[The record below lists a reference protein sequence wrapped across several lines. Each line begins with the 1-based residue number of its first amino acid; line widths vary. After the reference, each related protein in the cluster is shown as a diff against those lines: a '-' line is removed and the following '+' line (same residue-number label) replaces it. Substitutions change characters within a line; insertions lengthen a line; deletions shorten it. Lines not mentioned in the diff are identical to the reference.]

1 MTDKRFV
8 NNPSPMEK
16 FQVRAAN
23 ALIYSVIQRIC
34 LISKEGQRKRGKRHF
49 TWRFFSP
56 RGQFYEFFHFKSMP
70 LINQADIDKDG
81 SFFYFSMVM
90 AETEYLGD
98 PFTLFFYHV
107 STYSKSYKTN
117 SVFCFGYYLLSR
129 RGEKSLQLA
138 LL

>member
-1 MTDKRFV
+1 
-8 NNPSPMEK
+8 MEK

-34 LISKEGQRKRGKRHF
+34 LISKEGQRKGGKWHF

-70 LINQADIDKDG
+70 LINQADIYKDG

-90 AETEYLGD
+90 AVTEYLGD
-98 PFTLFFYHV
+98 PFTLFFTMSPPTQRV
-107 STYSKSYKTN
+107 TKRIL
-117 SVFCFGYYLLSR
+117 CFSPAIICFHREGK
-129 RGEKSLQLA
+129 KSLQLA

>member
-1 MTDKRFV
+1 
-8 NNPSPMEK
+8 MEK

-34 LISKEGQRKRGKRHF
+34 LISKEGQRKRGKGHF

-98 PFTLFFYHV
+98 PFTLFFTMSPPTQRV
-107 STYSKSYKTN
+107 TKRIL
-117 SVFCFGYYLLSR
+117 CFSPAIICFHREGK
-129 RGEKSLQLA
+129 KSLQLA